1 MSDRFRPNPDEFQDA
16 VSLLCSKIETVAIR
30 SGMSDMDCKDLE
42 RSLAAMAPTVR
53 DRVKLMLNGI
63 EIGTEYDDRT
73 MSFAARYLL
82 RLAQTIWEENPHPS
96 THSAHVPRIHTRL
109 N

>member
-1 MSDRFRPNPDEFQDA
+1 MPDRFRPDPDEFQDA

-63 EIGTEYDDRT
+63 EIRTEYDDPT
-73 MSFAARYLL
+73 MAFAARYLL
-82 RLAQTIWEENPHPS
+82 RLAQTIWEENLHPL
-96 THSAHVPRIHTRL
+96 THSAHVPRVHRQL
-109 N
+109 S